1 MVDETNYWIAWAVY
15 ATASCLFLL
24 AFWRITRFRRR
35 RVLAAC
41 LRAIFLAVIVTPW
54 YVSDTG
60 SAMAP
65 ALIIVLM
72 DAITISGEAAVRA
85 FVPLFLAVMLALVVA
100 LVWSLIRRGW
110 SRGHSE
116 QAS

>member
-15 ATASCLFLL
+15 LGAACLFLL
-24 AFWRITRFRRR
+24 AFWRITRFRQRR
-35 RVLAAC
+35 ALAAC
-41 LRAIFLAVIVTPW
+41 LRAFILAIVLTPW

-60 SAMAP
+60 SAIAP

-85 FVPLFLAVMLALVVA
+85 FVPLFLSVILALVVA
-100 LVWSLIRRGW
+100 GVWLLIRRG
-110 SRGHSE
+110 RG
-116 QAS
+116 